1 MEFLIFYSF
10 VAAIIII
17 GVAVSPTGQARR
29 QRIANERKLKKL
41 KDLGEAARQKNT
53 ERAVRQSV
61 VRIMKIVD
69 AEIRRRRSHITPN
82 TMAMYRTL
90 ASECRKT
97 ARAEALVNLFD
108 MISEWSVDD
117 TESVLR
123 EFLASAAN

>member
-1 MEFLIFYSF
+1 MEFLIFCFF
-10 VAAIIII
+10 VAITMI

-61 VRIMKIVD
+61 IRIMKIVD

-90 ASECRKT
+90 ASKCRKT
-97 ARAEALVNLFD
+97 AHAEALVNLFD
-108 MISEWSVDD
+108 LISERYVDD

-123 EFLASAAN
+123 KFFASAAN